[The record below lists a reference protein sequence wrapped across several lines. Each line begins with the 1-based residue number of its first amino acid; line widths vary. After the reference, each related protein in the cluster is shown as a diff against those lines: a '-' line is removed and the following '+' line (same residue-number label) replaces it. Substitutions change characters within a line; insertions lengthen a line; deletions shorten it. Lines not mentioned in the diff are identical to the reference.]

1 MIIANFVSN
10 RATQSETRTFED
22 FYTFLCTRPTKLGVV
37 SRLYPELTASYLTE
51 SLRNIF
57 YQDVKSGN
65 RYQSIDSM
73 YFEWEVETNYIK
85 RVECAD
91 VPTET
96 GENGSEIVMAFK

>member
-10 RATQSETRTFED
+10 RPTMSDTSTYED
-22 FYTFLCTRPTKLGVV
+22 FYKWLGTKPHKLGVV

-57 YQDVKSGN
+57 YQDRKSTN

-73 YFEWEVETNYIK
+73 YFEWEVEIISFDLIK
-85 RVECAD
+85 F
-91 VPTET
+91 
-96 GENGSEIVMAFK
+96 FKLLG